1 MMKYVIIGIIILIAL
16 IIVAFIMR
24 RKHTAVIN
32 KLEVE
37 KLQIQHKPILEQL
50 TKVKQLNMNG
60 ETEEKFERWRG
71 SWTEVMDDHMPAI
84 DELLFDAEE
93 AIDRLRFRK
102 ATEIEK
108 EIESK
113 IAYAD
118 GEMNR
123 ILEELDELIG
133 SEELNR
139 VEMEDLKKRHKAA
152 RKSLLAHQHSFGNAA
167 GRLEK
172 RLESIRPRF
181 EEYDE
186 LTASGNYLK
195 ARETVL
201 GLSDEAKETFALIE
215 DVPVL
220 LSEIQTKIPQSI
232 RELRAGLREME
243 DGGYFIAHLK
253 MEERLSEIER
263 ELDDLKLSL
272 ESLEVAEVKERTIFL
287 EEEINGFYDKLEKE
301 VYARHYVEENH
312 AHIAADLGELSAFTR
327 STADE
332 ARFVQQNYRLSEQE
346 AAIPEAAL
354 EQVAGMEKRFNLLTG
369 RINAGQSASSVLEEE
384 LRAIDEESKQLLDE
398 QARFSDRLKELRVN
412 ETDARARLSELG
424 RILQETDR
432 KLYKAN
438 TPGIPEDM
446 DVRLEEAE
454 EQLFIVSRNLQ
465 EMPLNMALVN
475 ESLAKAEG
483 YIEEVSKK
491 ADEML
496 ENVDL
501 IERLIQYGNR
511 YRSNPAINEQLAE
524 AEEAF
529 HQCRYGKALEDAA
542 SAVEAAEPGA
552 LKKIE
557 VLVKQEV

>member
-1 MMKYVIIGIIILIAL
+1 MKYIIIGIIILIAL
-16 IIVAFIMR
+16 IIVAFIVR

-37 KLQIQHKPILEQL
+37 KLQIQHKPILEEL

-60 ETEEKFERWRG
+60 ETEEKFERWRS

-84 DELLFDAEE
+84 DNLLFDAEE

-102 ATEIEK
+102 ASEIEK

-123 ILEELDELIG
+123 ILEELEELIG

-139 VEMEDLKKRHKAA
+139 VEMEELKKRHKTA
-152 RKSLLAHQHSFGNAA
+152 RKSLLAHQHSFGNAI

-172 RLESIRPRF
+172 RLEAINPRF

-220 LSEIQTKIPQSI
+220 LTEIQTKIPQSL
-232 RELRAGLREME
+232 RELRAGIREME
-243 DGGYFIAHLK
+243 DGGYFIGHLK
-253 MEERLSEIER
+253 LEERLAEIDR
-263 ELDDLKLSL
+263 ELEDLKAAL
-272 ESLEVAEVKERTIFL
+272 EALEVPEVKQRTASL
-287 EEEINGFYDKLEKE
+287 EEEINGFYDRLEHE

-312 AHIAADLGELSAFTR
+312 AHVAANLGELSAFTR

-332 ARFVQQNYRLSEQE
+332 ARFVQQNYRLNEAE

-354 EQVAGMEKRFNLLTG
+354 EQVAGLEKRFGLLTD

-384 LRAIDEESKQLLDE
+384 LKAIDEESRQLLDE
-398 QARFSDRLKELRVN
+398 QGRFSDRLKELRVN
-412 ETDARARLSELG
+412 ETEARAQLSELG
-424 RILQETDR
+424 KILQETDR
-432 KLYKAN
+432 KLFKAN

-454 EQLFIVSRNLQ
+454 EQLYIVSRNLQ
-465 EMPLNMALVN
+465 EMPLNMSLVN
-475 ESLAKAEG
+475 ESLAKAERC
-483 YIEEVSKK
+483 IQEVSQK

-511 YRSNPAINEQLAE
+511 YRSNPAINDQLAE

-529 HQCRYGKALEDAA
+529 RQCRYGKALEDAA

>member
-113 IAYAD
+113 IAYTD

-272 ESLEVAEVKERTIFL
+272 ESLEVAEVKERTILL

-384 LRAIDEESKQLLDE
+384 LKAIDEESKQLLDE

-483 YIEEVSKK
+483 YIDEVSKK

>member
-1 MMKYVIIGIIILIAL
+1 MKYVIIGIIILIAL

-113 IAYAD
+113 IAYTD

-272 ESLEVAEVKERTIFL
+272 ESLEVAEVKERTILL

-384 LRAIDEESKQLLDE
+384 LKAIDEESKQLLDE

-483 YIEEVSKK
+483 YIDEVSKK

>member
-1 MMKYVIIGIIILIAL
+1 MKYVIIGIIILIAL

-272 ESLEVAEVKERTIFL
+272 ESLEVAEVKERTILL

-384 LRAIDEESKQLLDE
+384 LKAIDEESKQLLDE

-483 YIEEVSKK
+483 YIDEVSKK